1 MRRERGSGQ
10 PLGPQVARG
19 PLEIFNMYPR
29 FRSALVSLLTLS
41 LGLAAASASAQPPI
55 APKGAA
61 ADRAQAEPA
70 PPQEKAL
77 GADAALVPILG
88 SLGNGA
94 GIGFGALGKFEYQ
107 VAPAVKLGARLGYV
121 YHLDKGTERSSTGI
135 SEVPALVGVKYIV
148 PGAKGL
154 YLGGELGL
162 SYIMA
167 RVTVQSPFGG
177 GSATGSDSEL
187 KPSATAGLGAELGAL
202 DLRAAFYVLDLG
214 NASET
219 TAVMLGAGYRFHA
232 F

>member
-1 MRRERGSGQ
+1 
-10 PLGPQVARG
+10 
-19 PLEIFNMYPR
+19 MYPR

-41 LGLAAASASAQPPI
+41 LCLAAASASAQAPI

-61 ADRAQAEPA
+61 RDRPQVDPA
-70 PPQEKAL
+70 PAPLPEKSL

-121 YHLDKGTERSSTGI
+121 YHLDRGNERSSTGI

-214 NASET
+214 NAGET